1 VAFPFALPPGAPLSL
16 PPPSPGQ
23 VQGQVFLLEKII
35 QGCEFPAGIGTFD
48 VLLGMDVLGSGSL
61 VVQGN
66 QTFSFS
72 F

>member
-1 VAFPFALPPGAPLSL
+1 
-16 PPPSPGQ
+16 
-23 VQGQVFLLEKII
+23 VQGQVFFLQKII
-35 QGCEFPAGIGTFD
+35 QGCEFPGGIGSFD
-48 VLLGMDVLGSGSL
+48 VLLGMDVLGAGSL